1 VPVNLKPI
9 HARDEELGNYFGL
22 GFVELPVGEPD
33 FGSRIEHIKDHTSAL
48 KQGTQAYLIPCR
60 IRLERESMVKAHGF
74 SRGLAYARAVREH
87 VDGDRHQR
95 PGTGRD
101 FTFCG
106 ETVEDFFFWVPQSA
120 GVALGLCIFTYAGH
134 LRVGIAAD
142 RDILEDPFDLARA
155 FQGELATITEDIEAA
170 AEH

>member
-74 SRGLAYARAVREH
+74 SRGLAYHPRWRTGNASDRRWGGLRLDASQRES
-87 VDGDRHQR
+87 
-95 PGTGRD
+95 PCSGR
-101 FTFCG
+101 C
-106 ETVEDFFFWVPQSA
+106 S
-120 GVALGLCIFTYAGH
+120 
-134 LRVGIAAD
+134 
-142 RDILEDPFDLARA
+142 
-155 FQGELATITEDIEAA
+155 
-170 AEH
+170 